1 MEELLEFMYAYREK
15 YNRLLII
22 VGMEL
27 YEFGEP
33 VRIIHADEENEMLTV
48 EDKDGEVF
56 LVNKDSLIL
65 RAPWKNAKPKETPAE
80 KYPS

>member
-1 MEELLEFMYAYREK
+1 MDELLEFMYAYRER

-27 YEFGEP
+27 YEYDGEP

-48 EDKDGEVF
+48 EGKDEDIQ
-56 LVNKDSLIL
+56 LVNKSSLTL
-65 RAPWKNAKPKETPAE
+65 RTPWKQKR
-80 KYPS
+80 